1 MAGLAFLDGCED
13 GPPVP
18 LQVIY
23 GSEDVILPYDG
34 GLGDVIRQMFG
45 AEPVVEGTSVE
56 EQQSAIDSIPF
67 PPVGESMANWAERDV
82 RPRAIRG
89 GGLRGGDAE
98 RGAAV
103 TPPPSCASTWST
115 AADTPGRAARS

>member
-1 MAGLAFLDGCED
+1 M
-13 GPPVP
+13 PP
-18 LQVIY
+18 VIY

-56 EQQSAIDSIPF
+56 EQQSAIDSIP
-67 PPVGESMANWAERDV
+67 SLRWASPWPTGPKDARATPSH
-82 RPRAIRG
+82 PRR
-89 GGLRGGDAE
+89 RSP
-98 RGAAV
+98 RVTRRTGAAV

>member
-1 MAGLAFLDGCED
+1 M
-13 GPPVP
+13 
-18 LQVIY
+18 IY

-67 PPVGESMANWAERDV
+67 LRWASPWPTGPNV
-82 RPRAIRG
+82 TLTPSHPRR
-89 GGLRGGDAE
+89 
-98 RGAAV
+98 
-103 TPPPSCASTWST
+103 
-115 AADTPGRAARS
+115 RSPRR

>member
-1 MAGLAFLDGCED
+1 M
-13 GPPVP
+13 
-18 LQVIY
+18 IY

-67 PPVGESMANWAERDV
+67 PSGGRWPTGPNVTARATRPSEEEVSAEVTLRTWRGCDAPAELRIYV
-82 RPRAIRG
+82 VDG
-89 GGLRGGDAE
+89 GGH
-98 RGAAV
+98 
-103 TPPPSCASTWST
+103 
-115 AADTPGRAARS
+115 PGRAARS